1 MKVYAS
7 CTAEY
12 GQERDFCLICDAG
25 YYTDLNDG
33 SCISYT
39 PSQSNYS
46 RNNKI
51 GYAFMILLL
60 AMLI

>member
-1 MKVYAS
+1 MS
-7 CTAEY
+7 R
-12 GQERDFCLICDAG
+12 ERDFCLYCDVG

-51 GYAFMILLL
+51 GYVFMILLL